1 VAIILCSA
9 PGARARIPQLRLL
22 GGDALAS
29 AIHPFVPSIPL
40 ISGIDIALWDIA
52 GKDSWR

>member
-1 VAIILCSA
+1 
-9 PGARARIPQLRLL
+9 LRLL